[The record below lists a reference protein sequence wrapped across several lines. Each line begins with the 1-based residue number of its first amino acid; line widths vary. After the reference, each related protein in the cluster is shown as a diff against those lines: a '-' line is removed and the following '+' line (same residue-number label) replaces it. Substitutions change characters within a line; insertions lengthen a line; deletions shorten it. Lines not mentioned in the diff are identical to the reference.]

1 MAEYYNNRTREV
13 TPTPTLRD
21 TPLNLPLKKRSG
33 PPKGSKWF
41 KASLLDKHREKIES
55 MLANGVKKS
64 YIANAVGTS
73 PQNLSKWIKS
83 RRIGLGP
90 VTLAVTPTLT
100 IEAPGPAPRTDIV
113 ESKLHASAGR
123 KDDKDKPQLQD
134 LFRFIPAKALGAVAE
149 VMSHGAEKYGERNW
163 EDDGLSIQRIQGA
176 VLRHTHQ
183 RLRGDLID
191 DDSGLLHSAHAAA
204 SALMA
209 LAKDLGACEL
219 MEDDE

>member
-1 MAEYYNNRTREV
+1 MMDRSIEAMAEYYNNRTREV

-21 TPLNLPLKKRSG
+21 TPLNLPCG
-33 PPKGSKWF
+33 PKPF
-41 KASLLDKHREKIES
+41 
-55 MLANGVKKS
+55 V
-64 YIANAVGTS
+64 
-73 PQNLSKWIKS
+73 
-83 RRIGLGP
+83 
-90 VTLAVTPTLT
+90 
-100 IEAPGPAPRTDIV
+100 
-113 ESKLHASAGR
+113 ASAGR

-134 LFRFIPAKALGAVAE
+134 LFRFIPAAALGAVAE

-209 LAKDLGACEL
+209 LAKDLGACEPV
-219 MEDDE
+219 EDELIGVWLGRLEEKLRLSLEKQARAMRGDDSEVQRAETAPSE